1 MADRAGSLAAIR
13 LNSGP
18 LSVKVTR
25 YSFDPENKYNRSV
38 TTDASQA
45 GRTIVTQ
52 GGGILKCTG
61 YVDPADSA
69 SAFLLAAT
77 GAPGTQHDVTSV
89 KYIIDISESGG
100 SRKGYSCSA
109 GKLIVTEITG
119 QTDEGGMQE
128 INFEVHSTTPGF
140 AYATNLT

>member
-13 LNSGP
+13 LNGGP
-18 LSVKVTR
+18 LQVKITR
-25 YSFDPENKYNRSV
+25 HSFDPENKHNRSCP
-38 TTDASQA
+38 TDSGQA
-45 GRTIVTQ
+45 PRTIITQ

-61 YVDPADSA
+61 WVDPSDSG

-77 GAPGTQHDVTSV
+77 GVPGTQQDVTAI
-89 KYIIDISESGG
+89 KYIIDISVTAG
-100 SRKGYSCSA
+100 SRQGYSASA
-109 GKLIVTEITG
+109 GKLIVTEVTG